1 MIIVDTNII
10 FSALVKDSICRKIL
24 LSPYFEFYIPEFAI
38 EEIEKHTPLIQ
49 KKTGLQA
56 KELRTLMS
64 GILEGIKVVPKDD
77 FEKFLEKSIKVMR
90 NIDVNDAPFLALAAP
105 FLALALSFDNNG
117 IWSEDA
123 HFQKQ
128 YSVKVWT
135 TEEMVRIF
143 REIQEQEE

>member
-1 MIIVDTNII
+1 MMIIVDTNII

-38 EEIEKHTPLIQ
+38 EEIERHKLLIQ
-49 KKTGLQA
+49 KKTGLQV
-56 KELRTLMS
+56 KELRTLMR

-77 FEKFLEKSIKVMR
+77 FEKFLEKSIEVMG
-90 NIDVNDAPFLALAAP
+90 NIDVNDAP

-135 TEEMVRIF
+135 TEEMVRLF